1 MRPRNRV
8 DEVELE
14 AVKRLVWAL
23 ALVACAASSAYSQ
36 TLTGRVTRGNVPVSG
51 AVILVLDGAGRT
63 IARTASRDLGEYSI
77 SAAPGTYRVQ
87 VLQIGWRPTSAGPF
101 TLAAGE
107 IKRANI
113 DATGARIL
121 LDPII
126 VTDHSECRVRPDS
139 AAAAFVLW
147 DEARKALIAASMTS
161 AEPLTMT
168 LTRTDQQL
176 DRTGTRAMWDSTTT
190 LSGSSLRPFVS
201 LPPERLAKD
210 GYMAADQE
218 SNKTYWAPDA
228 DVLLSESFISLHC
241 IRLVHPSSE
250 TGDSARF
257 IGVGFSPA
265 SKRRGVIEIEGV
277 LWLDRNSGELR
288 TMDYHYVNTSKT
300 IEQADPGGHLA
311 FSRVLSGRWIVEEW
325 SIRVPSTAT
334 RTRRGDVPTV
344 PGTQRVDIQSEE
356 LTSIRITSGK
366 VMEIRRGNDVLW
378 ERGRV
383 NVVVQIIDSTTS
395 APVKGV
401 LVRTAESRSASAS
414 DSAGRVHL
422 DRISPGPLTIR
433 VESPM
438 LESIGRSP
446 MLVPASI
453 STTNDVTIPI
463 RIPSEREAVAARCGT
478 RSLEWGEGMLRGIIQ
493 GPDSTSKT
501 PVMLSW
507 KTTYTRLGSGEL
519 VITED
524 KRQLEL
530 GPDGT
535 FEVCGIPRD
544 AAVTIQR
551 VGEAAPLATG
561 QFAPGALAASVT
573 VRR

>member
-1 MRPRNRV
+1 MIRCLGV
-8 DEVELE
+8 
-14 AVKRLVWAL
+14 AAL
-23 ALVACAASSAYSQ
+23 IVLARASAYSQ
-36 TLTGRVTRGNVPVSG
+36 TLMGRVTRDKVPVTG
-51 AVILVLDGAGRT
+51 AVILVVDGTGRT
-63 IARTASRDLGEYSI
+63 VARTASRDLGEYSVNT
-77 SAAPGTYRVQ
+77 APGTYRVQ
-87 VLQIGWRPTSAGPF
+87 VLQIGWRPTIAGPF
-101 TLAAGE
+101 TLTAGE

-113 DATGARIL
+113 DATGTRIV

-147 DEARKALIAASMTS
+147 DEARKALIAASMTT

-168 LTRTDQQL
+168 LMRTDQEL
-176 DRTGTRAMWDSTTT
+176 DRAGTHVNWDSTTT

-201 LPPERLAKD
+201 LPAERLAKD

-228 DVLLSESFISLHC
+228 DVLLSESFVSLHC
-241 IRLVHPSSE
+241 VRLVHPGTE
-250 TGDSARF
+250 AGDSARF

-265 SKRRGVIEIEGV
+265 SKRRGLVDVEGV
-277 LWLDRNSGELR
+277 LWLDRMTGELR

-300 IEQADPGGHLA
+300 IEQANPGGHLE

-334 RTRRGDVPTV
+334 RMRRGDVPTV
-344 PGTQRVDIQSEE
+344 PGTQRVDIQTEE
-356 LTSIRITSGK
+356 LTGIRITSGK
-366 VMEIRRGNDVLW
+366 IMEIRRGSDLLW

-383 NVVVQIIDSTTS
+383 NVIVQVMDSTSS

-401 LVRTAESRSASAS
+401 LVRTAESRSASAT

-422 DRISPGPLTIR
+422 DRIAPGPITLR

-446 MLVPASI
+446 MLIPASI
-453 STTNDVTIPI
+453 STTNDVTIPV
-463 RIPSEREAVAARCGT
+463 RIPSEREAVAARCGLK
-478 RSLEWGEGMLRGIIQ
+478 SLEWGEGMLRGIIL
-493 GPDSTSKT
+493 GPDSTAKS

-519 VITED
+519 VVAEE

-530 GPDGT
+530 GPGGT

-544 AAVTIQR
+544 AALTIQR
-551 VGEAAPLATG
+551 VGEATPLATG
-561 QFAPGALAASVT
+561 QFSPGALAASVT